1 MGPVF
6 GQRLTNQNGNSLCLH
21 MFSFVCVCVWIV
33 FNNGSMQEAK
43 KPFGFLNY
51 FTVRIGG
58 KTIMARS
65 FLCDP
70 LILTQST

>member
-6 GQRLTNQNGNSLCLH
+6 GQRLTNQNGNSLGLH
-21 MFSFVCVCVWIV
+21 MFSFMYMFVWIV
-33 FNNGSMQEAK
+33 FNNGSMWGAK
-43 KPFGFLNY
+43 TAFAILDY
-51 FTVRIGG
+51 FTVRNGG
-58 KTIMARS
+58 KAIMARS